1 MLTLVCDSLDASNN
15 CVNPQLIDA
24 YLLPPDS
31 APMLELLLAG
41 GYDSETVL
49 LGFFAVISLFVTGL
63 TVGLIISQVRK
74 LRSP

>member
-1 MLTLVCDSLDASNN
+1 MQVLVCDELDATNN
-15 CVNPQLIDA
+15 CVNPQLVNA

-49 LGFFAVISLFVTGL
+49 LGFGAVISLFVTGL
-63 TVGLIISQVRK
+63 CVGLIISSVRK